1 MLSIPEEIWDS
12 LIFSLLNQGIINYRE
27 MPRIALVES
36 VWRII
41 SLYPV
46 LSVLCLASPFCCSC
60 PSPFGHLFFCHIT
73 TKIIPIKKQ
82 NFLFLHFCFGN
93 NYVCVTHKIIN
104 LYGLCVF
111 LLVLLIQKRIWDS
124 WEKKICNK
132 VNNRKINWCKE
143 KTKPTIEDNDYY
155 HLGTLFF
162 QSNCIA

>member
-27 MPRIALVES
+27 VPRIALVES

-73 TKIIPIKKQ
+73 TKIIPIKEQ
-82 NFLFLHFCFGN
+82 NFLFLYSALGITMS
-93 NYVCVTHKIIN
+93 VSHKIIN

-111 LLVLLIQKRIWDS
+111 FFGPSYSKEDLRQLRKR
-124 WEKKICNK
+124 ICNK
-132 VNNRKINWCKE
+132 VNNRKINWYKE
-143 KTKPTIEDNDYY
+143 KMKPTIEENGCY
-155 HLGTLFF
+155 HLGTSFF
-162 QSNCIA
+162 